1 MTLADA
7 LNIMLAG
14 KRRSGRQI
22 SAFYYLLPPKENCCW
37 GQCTHLHMD
46 VNCARIMI
54 EIEFFFL
61 AFNGGSDIIVNT
73 WTP

>member
-1 MTLADA
+1 VTLADA

-14 KRRSGRQI
+14 KKAKLQADLRL
-22 SAFYYLLPPKENCCW
+22 LLPTVPQRKLLL
-37 GQCTHLHMD
+37 GSQLHMD

-61 AFNGGSDIIVNT
+61 AFRGGSDIVNT